1 MRARRWGACP
11 SVSSLTH
18 EARRLGSTVARL
30 KLKGIDGGPH
40 KRWSMWFNSKQ
51 RAEPYQPLTWDVWVR
66 EIGSFSSAGVH
77 TGAAWLSSAR
87 VVRCWVKSR
96 NERNPHLQ
104 LPAVWPGTLKKLPV
118 TSRRKAGMTSSPHG
132 PYGLGYTRATM
143 AVTMGSK
150 GASLSRS
157 QKAVSVRIALCNS
170 GA

>member
-1 MRARRWGACP
+1 M
-11 SVSSLTH
+11 
-18 EARRLGSTVARL
+18 
-30 KLKGIDGGPH
+30 KLKGIDGDPH

-51 RAEPYQPLTWDVWVR
+51 REEPYQPLTWGVWGR
-66 EIGSFSSAGVH
+66 EIGSFSSAGAH

-104 LPAVWPGTLKKLPV
+104 LPAVRPGTLEKLPV

-143 AVTMGSK
+143 AVTVGSE
-150 GASLSRS
+150 GATRS
-157 QKAVSVRIALCNS
+157 QSPKAVSVRIALCNS
-170 GA
+170 RA

>member
-1 MRARRWGACP
+1 M
-11 SVSSLTH
+11 
-18 EARRLGSTVARL
+18 
-30 KLKGIDGGPH
+30 
-40 KRWSMWFNSKQ
+40 Q
-51 RAEPYQPLTWDVWVR
+51 REEPYQPLTWEVWDG
-66 EIGSFSSAGVH
+66 EICPFSSAGFH

-104 LPAVWPGTLKKLPV
+104 LPAVRPGTLKELPV

-143 AVTMGSK
+143 AVTVGCK
-150 GASLSRS
+150 RASVRRS
-157 QKAVSVRIALCNS
+157 QKAVSVQIALCNS

>member
-1 MRARRWGACP
+1 MCARRWGAQLFGVAAYALRKP
-11 SVSSLTH
+11 P
-18 EARRLGSTVARL
+18 GSTAARL

-40 KRWSMWFNSKQ
+40 KRWSMWFNSTQ
-51 RAEPYQPLTWDVWVR
+51 REEPYQPLTCLVWAG
-66 EIGSFSSAGVH
+66 EIPLVGSAGGD

-104 LPAVWPGTLKKLPV
+104 LPAVWPGTLEKLPV

-143 AVTMGSK
+143 AVTAGGD
-150 GASLSRS
+150 GATLSQSR
-157 QKAVSVRIALCNS
+157 KAVSVRIALCNS
-170 GA
+170 RA